1 MGFWG
6 TMLAKVRD
14 YIFPQ
19 VAVEQAFHV
28 KPAVS
33 QKMEQNIGLWYAMYI
48 NNPPWADDRVRPLG
62 LPAAIARELARPT
75 LVELNVDITG
85 SERADFMAD
94 VFHHAQRHM
103 LRNVEMGLALGG
115 IAFKPYMDGEA
126 LAVDATGT
134 TGFQPTE
141 FDQDGHCVGG
151 VFKSDPVQVDGRYYV
166 KLESHGFEGDVY
178 VIRNKAYDSDSR
190 GSVKN
195 PVPLASVPEWAA
207 LQDEVRI
214 TGLSGPLFAYFRVPN
229 ANNIDTASE
238 VGVSVYG
245 GSTAELIKQADEQWA
260 LLRWEYTSGKR
271 KIYMDGTEVQARQF
285 DRDLF
290 EVTTF
295 SKEGLFE
302 VFSPAFR
309 DSPIYDGLQNIL
321 RQIEFGVGMAYGTI
335 SDPNSVEKTATEIRN
350 SKQRMYVTIDSI
362 QRELE
367 CVFDML
373 LYAIDAYA
381 SLYNLAPRGEYEV
394 AYDWGDS
401 ILNDAETKQAELQ
414 DMRED
419 VAAGLIRPELYV
431 ARKYGVTEEEA
442 RAMMP
447 GMEDV
452 VTEPEQEIE

>member
-1 MGFWG
+1 MGFVS
-6 TMLAKVRD
+6 TILAKIRG
-14 YIFPQ
+14 YMFPQ
-19 VAVEQAFHV
+19 AAVEQAFQV

-33 QKMEQNIGLWYAMYI
+33 QTMEQNIGLWYAMYI
-48 NNPPWADDRVRPLG
+48 NEPPWADDRVRPLG

-85 SERADFMAD
+85 GQRADYIAD

-103 LRNVEMGLALGG
+103 LKNLEMGLALGG
-115 IAFKPYMDGEA
+115 IAFKPYLDGDK

-141 FDQDGHCVGG
+141 FDQDGHCTGG
-151 VFKSDPVQVDGRYYV
+151 VFKSEPVEVDGRYYI

-178 VIRNKAYDSDSR
+178 VIRNKAYDSDST

-195 PVPLASVPEWAA
+195 PVPLATVPEWAE
-207 LQDEVRI
+207 LEDETRI
-214 TGLSGPLFAYFRVPN
+214 DGLKGPLFAYFRVPN
-229 ANNIDTASE
+229 ANNIDTASD

-245 GSTAELIKQADEQWA
+245 GAVAELIKQADEQWA
-260 LLRWEYTSGKR
+260 LLRWEYVSGKR
-271 KIYMDGTEVQARQF
+271 KIYMDGTQVLAEKF
-285 DRDLF
+285 DRELF
-290 EVTTF
+290 EVTAF

-321 RQIEFGVGMAYGTI
+321 KQIEFGVGMAYGTI
-335 SDPNSVEKTATEIRN
+335 SDPASVEKTATEIRN
-350 SKQRMYVTIDSI
+350 SKQRMFVTIDSI
-362 QRELE
+362 QREME

-373 LYAIDAYA
+373 LYAINAYA
-381 SLYNLAPRGEYEV
+381 SLYKLAPKGDYEV

-401 ILNDAETKQAELQ
+401 VLSDAETKQAELQ

-452 VTEPEQEIE
+452 VTEPEEEIE